1 MKKWLIT
8 LSLMLACMAG
18 RVEAQVKMLEVVTFG
33 GGNNWPVWI
42 ATDQGFFAKNNLT
55 VNLTLTPGSV
65 QLMQNLVG
73 GKFDIALAAIDN
85 LVAYME
91 GQGEAQLPA
100 EPDLVAVFGSQSGTM
115 RLVAL
120 PEIKSYADLKGK
132 DIGLDAKTTGF
143 AFVLMKMLEHGGLKP
158 QDVNLVPAGGTPF
171 HVQAL
176 LDKKIAATVV
186 YSPFE
191 VTLMEKGYSNIGDG
205 IDAFGKI
212 QGISGFVQRSW
223 AKQRPEDLTGFIRA
237 WIEAIDFIYD
247 PKNKEAA
254 IAILQKNAKLTP
266 EQADASYKL
275 MLGDK
280 EGFQKKGKI
289 DLEGIRTVLKL
300 RSEYGTPKKELSD
313 PAKYVDETWYQQALA
328 GSR

>member
-1 MKKWLIT
+1 MKRWMVAF
-8 LSLMLACMAG
+8 SLMLALITG
-18 RVEAQVKMLEVVTFG
+18 RAEAQVKTLELVTFG

-42 ATDQGFFAKNNLT
+42 ATEQGFFAKNNLA

-65 QLMQNLVG
+65 PLMQNLVG

-91 GQGEAQLPA
+91 GQGEAQLPT
-100 EPDLVAVFGSQSGTM
+100 EPDLIAVFGSQSGTM

-158 QDVNLVPAGGTPF
+158 QDYNLVPAGGTPF
-171 HVQAL
+171 RVQAL
-176 LDKKIAATVV
+176 LDRKIAATVV

-191 VTLMEKGYSNIGDG
+191 VTLIEKGYNKIGDG
-205 IDAFGKI
+205 IDVFGNY
-212 QGISGFVQRSW
+212 QGIAGMVQRSW
-223 AKQRPEDLTGFIRA
+223 AKQHPQELVGFIRA

-247 PKNKEAA
+247 SKNKQAA
-254 IAILQKNAKLTP
+254 VAVLQKNAKLTP
-266 EQADASYKL
+266 EQAEASYKL

-280 EGFQKKGKI
+280 EGFEKKGKL
-289 DLEGIRTVLKL
+289 DLEGLRTVLKL
-300 RSEYGTPKKELSD
+300 RSEYATPKKELTD
-313 PAKYVDETWYQQALA
+313 PAKYVDETWYREAVA
-328 GSR
+328 AK

>member
-1 MKKWLIT
+1 MKTWVVAFL
-8 LSLMLACMAG
+8 LVVAGMAG
-18 RVEAQVKMLEVVTFG
+18 RAEAQTKTLEVVTFG

-42 ATDQGFFAKNNLT
+42 ANEQGIFAKNNLA
-55 VNLTLTPGSV
+55 VKLTLTPGSV
-65 QLMQNLVG
+65 PLMQNLVG

-91 GQGEAQLPA
+91 GQGEAQLPT

-115 RLVAL
+115 RLVAQ

-158 QDVNLVPAGGTPF
+158 DDYKLVPAGGTPF
-171 HVQAL
+171 RVQAM

-191 VTLMEKGYSNIGDG
+191 VTLMEKGYNKIGDG
-205 IDAFGKI
+205 IDVFGQY

-223 AKQRPEDLTGFIRA
+223 AKQHPEELVGFIRS
-237 WIEAIDFIYD
+237 WIEAIDFLYD
-247 PKNKEAA
+247 PKNRQTAV
-254 IAILQKNAKLTP
+254 AILQKNAKLTP
-266 EQADASYKL
+266 EQADASYNL
-275 MLGDK
+275 MIGGK
-280 EGFQKKGKI
+280 EGFQRKGKL

-300 RSEYGTPKKELSD
+300 RSEYATPKKELID
-313 PAKYVDETWYQQALA
+313 PAKYVDETWYRQALA
-328 GSR
+328 AK

>member
-1 MKKWLIT
+1 MRKWLVA

-18 RVEAQVKMLEVVTFG
+18 RAEAQVKTLEVVTFG

-42 ATDQGFFAKNNLT
+42 ATEQGFFAKNNLA

-65 QLMQNLVG
+65 PLMQNLVG
-73 GKFDIALAAIDN
+73 GKFDIALMAIDN

-91 GQGEAQLPA
+91 GQGEAKLPA
-100 EPDLVAVFGSQSGTM
+100 EPDLIAVFGSQSGTM
-115 RLVAL
+115 RLMAL
-120 PEIKSYADLKGK
+120 PEVKSYAELKGK

-158 QDVNLVPAGGTPF
+158 TDYNLVPAGGTPF
-171 HVQAL
+171 RVQAL

-191 VTLMEKGYSNIGDG
+191 VTLSEKGYNKIGDG
-205 IDAFGKI
+205 IDVLGKY
-212 QGISGFVQRSW
+212 QGISGVVQRSW
-223 AKQRPEDLTGFIRA
+223 AKQHPEELVRFIRS
-237 WIEAIDFIYD
+237 WIEAIDFLYD
-247 PKNKEAA
+247 PKNAEAA
-254 IAILQKNAKLTP
+254 AAILQKNAKLTP
-266 EQADASYKL
+266 EQAAVSYKL
-275 MLGDK
+275 MLGEK

-289 DLEGIRTVLKL
+289 DLDGIRTVLKL

-313 PAKYVDETWYQQALA
+313 PAKYVDETWYRQAL
-328 GSR
+328 GEM

>member
-1 MKKWLIT
+1 MKKWLVT
-8 LSLMLACMAG
+8 LSLTLACLAD
-18 RVEAQVKMLEVVTFG
+18 RVEAQVKTLEVVTFG

-42 ATDQGFFAKNNLT
+42 GTEQGFFAKNNLA

-65 QLMQNLVG
+65 PLMQNLVG
-73 GKFDIALAAIDN
+73 GKFDIALTVIDN

-100 EPDLVAVFGSQSGTM
+100 EPDLVAVFGSQNGTM
-115 RLVAL
+115 RLIAL

-158 QDVNLVPAGGTPF
+158 ADYNLVPAGGTPF
-171 HVQAL
+171 RVQAL

-191 VTLMEKGYSNIGDG
+191 VTLMEKGYSKIGDG
-205 IDAFGKI
+205 IDVFGKI
-212 QGISGFVQRSW
+212 QGISGIVQRPW
-223 AKQRPEDLTGFIRA
+223 AKQHPGELVGFIRS
-237 WIEAIDFIYD
+237 WIEAIDFLYD

-275 MLGDK
+275 MLGEK

-289 DLEGIRTVLKL
+289 DLDGIRTVLKL

-328 GSR
+328 AR